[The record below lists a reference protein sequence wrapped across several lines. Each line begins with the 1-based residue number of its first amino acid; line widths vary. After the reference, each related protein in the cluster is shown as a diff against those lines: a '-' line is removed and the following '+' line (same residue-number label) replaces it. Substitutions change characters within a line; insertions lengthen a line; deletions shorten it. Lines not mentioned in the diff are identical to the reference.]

1 MEMSID
7 ISITMQDSDHIRV
20 PGLGHTQRDLLHALK
35 RRGPSTTEEL
45 AENFQLAT
53 GTLREHLRAL
63 EARRL
68 VERVGRRSEGP
79 GRPHVLYGLTD
90 AGQTLFPQGE
100 AQLLAAMV
108 EHLLSTGREELVEE
122 FFLARAESGYAAVAT
137 RLAKLDSGE
146 RRLEAVEIMAEAGYM
161 PELSQDSDT
170 GDTLMRLCNCPLR
183 SVVAVTRLPCRTEER
198 LLSALVD
205 GEIERIA
212 YMPDGDDS
220 CSYRIK
226 SK

>member
-1 MEMSID
+1 MS
-7 ISITMQDSDHIRV
+7 DSDYIRV

-53 GTLREHLRAL
+53 GTLREHIRAL

-79 GRPHVLYGLTD
+79 GRPHVIYGLTD

-100 AQLLAAMV
+100 AQLLAALV

-122 FFLARAESGYAAVAT
+122 FFLARAKSGYAGVAD
-137 RLAKLDSGE
+137 RLEKLDPAE
-146 RRLEAVEIMAEAGYM
+146 RRRAAVEIMTESGYM
-161 PELSQDSDT
+161 PELSEDSDT
-170 GDTLMRLCNCPLR
+170 GDTVIRLCNCPLR

-198 LLSALVD
+198 LLAALVD
-205 GEIERIA
+205 AEIERFA

-220 CSYRIK
+220 CSYRIE
-226 SK
+226 SR